1 MDGANAGNEYYENLC
16 MRGVN
21 QSIGRAI
28 RHKGDY
34 ATIVLLDKRYAT
46 ARISKKLPKWIGD
59 HVDNLDKFGLA
70 MGKISRFFREK
81 Q

>member
-1 MDGANAGNEYYENLC
+1 

-34 ATIVLLDKRYAT
+34 ATIVLLDQRYAT
-46 ARISKKLPKWIGD
+46 DRIRKKLPKWIGD
-59 HVDNLDKFGLA
+59 HVEHFDVFGKA
-70 MGKISRFFREK
+70 MGRTSKFFRDK
-81 Q
+81 RSGF

>member
-1 MDGANAGNEYYENLC
+1 

-28 RHKGDY
+28 RHKEDY

-46 ARISKKLPKWIGD
+46 PRIGKKLPKWIGD
-59 HVDNLDKFGLA
+59 HVENYDKFGKI
-70 MGKISRFFREK
+70 MGVTSKFFREK
-81 Q
+81 QQ